1 MENKLEF
8 LDREHAELMGSL
20 RELSQSKLKTGK
32 AVSNLLAV
40 LEPHFEKEERVV
52 MPLLAL
58 AHKLAEGEKVRFD
71 AIPSAVNEIGI
82 EYGRMFTEHVAIRKL
97 AAKAKDAAA
106 SDKNSEAVETLDW
119 LSHHAEI
126 EEAIVYPLAMLAA
139 KLFNCS
145 KIQEGSIRRGN

>member
-8 LDREHAELMGSL
+8 LDKEHFELMGNL
-20 RELSQSKLKTGK
+20 RKLSQSRLKTGR

-58 AHKLAEGEKVRFD
+58 AHKLAEGDMVRFD
-71 AIPSAVNEIGI
+71 TTPSAVSEIGI
-82 EYGRMFTEHVAIRKL
+82 EYGRMFTEHAAIRKL
-97 AAKAKDAAA
+97 SAKAKDSAV
-106 SDKNSEAVETLDW
+106 SEKNSEATETLDW

-139 KLFNCS
+139 KLFDCS
-145 KIQEGSIRRGN
+145 KIHERH